1 MLQVQVIG
9 NLGADAEVKEINGK
23 QYSAFR
29 VAATSR
35 NETTWVSILYSYR
48 ENLHKYLIK
57 GQQVFVQG
65 EGRVKLYTSK
75 NSEKTSLDFSVL
87 ADKLQLCGSKADKA
101 VEQSPIQAQRM
112 PPQAQP
118 QQAFKD
124 DLPFS

>member
-1 MLQVQVIG
+1 MLQVQIIG

-35 NETTWVSILYSYR
+35 NETTWVSILYNYH

-65 EGRVKLYTSK
+65 DGRVNLYTSK
-75 NSEKTSLDFSVL
+75 SEGKTSADLSVL
-87 ADKLQLCGSKADKA
+87 ASMLQLCGSKTAD
-101 VEQSPIQAQRM
+101 QSPIQAQRM

>member
-1 MLQVQVIG
+1 MLQVQIIG

-23 QYSAFR
+23 QYSAFS
-29 VAATSR
+29 VAATSSR
-35 NETTWVSILYSYR
+35 NETTWVSVLYNYH
-48 ENLHKYLIK
+48 ENFHKYLTK
-57 GQQVFVQG
+57 GQQVFAQG

-87 ADKLQLCGSKADKA
+87 ADKLQLCGSKADKV

-118 QQAFKD
+118 QQEFKS
-124 DLPFS
+124 DLPF

>member
-1 MLQVQVIG
+1 MLQVQIIG

-23 QYSAFR
+23 QYSAFS

-35 NETTWVSILYSYR
+35 NETTWVSVLYNYH
-48 ENLHKYLIK
+48 ETFHKYLTK

-65 EGRVKLYTSK
+65 DGRVKLYTSK

-87 ADKLQLCGSKADKA
+87 ASMLQLCGSKTAD
-101 VEQSPIQAQRM
+101 QSLIQAKRM

-118 QQAFKD
+118 QQEFKS
-124 DLPFS
+124 DLPF

>member
-1 MLQVQVIG
+1 MLQVQIIG

>member
-9 NLGADAEVKEINGK
+9 NLGADAEMKEINGK

-35 NETTWVSILYSYR
+35 NETTWVSILYNYH

-65 EGRVKLYTSK
+65 DGRVNLYTSK
-75 NSEKTSLDFSVL
+75 SDGKTSADLSVL
-87 ADKLQLCGSKADKA
+87 ASMLQLCGSKTAD
-101 VEQSPIQAQRM
+101 QSPIQAQRM

>member
-1 MLQVQVIG
+1 MLQVQIIG

-35 NETTWVSILYSYR
+35 NETTWVSILYNYH

-65 EGRVKLYTSK
+65 DGRVNLYTSK
-75 NSEKTSLDFSVL
+75 SDGKTSADLSVL
-87 ADKLQLCGSKADKA
+87 ASMLQLCGSKADK
-101 VEQSPIQAQRM
+101 VVDQSPIQAQRM

-118 QQAFKD
+118 QQEFKS
-124 DLPFS
+124 DLPF

>member
-1 MLQVQVIG
+1 MLQVQIIG

-118 QQAFKD
+118 QQTFKD

>member
-1 MLQVQVIG
+1 MLQVQIIG
-9 NLGADAEVKEINGK
+9 NLGADAEMKEINGK

-65 EGRVKLYTSK
+65 DGRVNLYTSK
-75 NSEKTSLDFSVL
+75 SDGKTSADLSVL
-87 ADKLQLCGSKADKA
+87 ASMLQLCGSKTAD
-101 VEQSPIQAQRM
+101 QSPIQAQRM

-118 QQAFKD
+118 QQEFKD

>member
-1 MLQVQVIG
+1 MLQVQIIG

-65 EGRVKLYTSK
+65 DGRVNLYTSK
-75 NSEKTSLDFSVL
+75 SDGKTSADLSVL
-87 ADKLQLCGSKADKA
+87 ASMLQLCGSKTAD
-101 VEQSPIQAQRM
+101 QSPIQAQRM

>member
-9 NLGADAEVKEINGK
+9 NLGADAEMKEINGK

-65 EGRVKLYTSK
+65 EGRVNLYTSK
-75 NSEKTSLDFSVL
+75 SDGKTSADLSVL
-87 ADKLQLCGSKADKA
+87 ASMLQLCGSKADNRP

-118 QQAFKD
+118 QQEFKD
-124 DLPFS
+124 DLPF

>member
-9 NLGADAEVKEINGK
+9 NLGADAEMKEINGK

-35 NETTWVSILYSYR
+35 NETTWVSILYNYR

-65 EGRVKLYTSK
+65 EGRVNLYTSK
-75 NSEKTSLDFSVL
+75 NDGKTSADLSVL
-87 ADKLQLCGSKADKA
+87 ASMLQLCGSKTAD
-101 VEQSPIQAQRM
+101 QSPIQAKRM

-118 QQAFKD
+118 QQQEFKS
-124 DLPFS
+124 DLPF